1 MFLCTPIFK
10 AMNHFPVISSIISP
24 DHLAQ
29 FVQDAY
35 GFNTGITC
43 KLLKAGVN
51 HSYLINDQV
60 GQKYIFR
67 VYSFGWRTR
76 PEIEEELRLL
86 DLLKDNN
93 IPVSYALPD
102 TNGVY
107 IQEIHAPEGMRYGVL
122 FTYADGE
129 KLLNF
134 PADVHYSIGRT
145 MAQIH
150 QLTEHLPLARPTYT
164 AELMLQRSIEQI
176 KNFLPANSDEMQW
189 MLSTQE
195 TLLNLWAGADDS
207 HLRKGAV
214 HMDIWFDNMNI
225 TADGRVTLFDFDFS
239 GNGWLCL
246 DIAYYIL
253 QLYSTEKVEAE
264 RNEKLNSFLTGYE
277 SISPI
282 NAEERRLI
290 PMLGVSMYFFYLG
303 VQCERFENWS
313 NVFLNET
320 HLKRFIN
327 LLLKKYFD
335 DHVITS

>member
-1 MFLCTPIFK
+1 
-10 AMNHFPVISSIISP
+10 MNTFPVVSSI
-24 DHLAQ
+24 LAPNILAPY
-29 FVQDAY
+29 VQDVY
-35 GFNTGITC
+35 NLDTGVTC

-51 HSYLINDQV
+51 HSYLINDQ
-60 GQKYIFR
+60 GRQKYVFR
-67 VYSFGWRTR
+67 VYSFGWRNR
-76 PEIEEELRLL
+76 LEIEEELRLL
-86 DLLKDNN
+86 NLLKDNN

-102 TNGVY
+102 SDGIYV
-107 IQEIHAPEGMRYGVL
+107 QEIYAPEGMRYGVL

-134 PADVHYSIGRT
+134 PADVHYSVGRI

-150 QLTEHLPLARPTYT
+150 QLTEGFSLKRNTYT
-164 AELMLQRSIEQI
+164 AELMLQRSVEQI
-176 KNFLPANSDEMQW
+176 KDFLPESSAEMHW
-189 MLSTQE
+189 MLSTQQ
-195 TLLNLWAGADDS
+195 TLLKLWAHADDS
-207 HLRKGAV
+207 QLRKGAV
-214 HMDIWFDNMNI
+214 HMDLWFDNMNI
-225 TADGRVTLFDFDFS
+225 TAEGKINLFDFDFC

-253 QLYSTEKVEAE
+253 QLYSTEKVNTE
-264 RNEKLNSFLTGYE
+264 RNEKLNSFLAGYE

-282 NAEERRLI
+282 NDEERRLL

-327 LLLKKYFD
+327 LLVKKYFD
-335 DHVITS
+335 DHVLTS